1 MEETVS
7 ILSLRRVIKIISLFK
22 IGKFYD
28 LAIVVVGDFSIL
40 RVLKVLSKYNIK
52 VVGINIR

>member
-1 MEETVS
+1 MKKTVS

-28 LAIVVVGDFSIL
+28 LAIVVVGDFSML
-40 RVLKVLSKYNIK
+40 RVLKVLLKYNIK